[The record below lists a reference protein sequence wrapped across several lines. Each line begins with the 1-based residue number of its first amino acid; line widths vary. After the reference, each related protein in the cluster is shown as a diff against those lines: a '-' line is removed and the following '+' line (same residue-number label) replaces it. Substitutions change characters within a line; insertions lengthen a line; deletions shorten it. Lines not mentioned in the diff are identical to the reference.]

1 MPPEAADKPAVATGW
16 GPGLLVAATGVGA
29 GDLIA
34 AAVAGKAFGV
44 SVLWVVVVGAVLK
57 GLLNEGIA
65 RWQLATGTSVIR
77 GWRAQ
82 LPRWISW
89 YFGGYL
95 VIWGFLVAGALGS
108 ASGVAFKSLWPQ
120 APGSVGWW
128 AVTHALLGWAIVRWG
143 RFAIFEKA
151 MRTLI
156 AIMFIVV
163 LVCGWQLMP
172 SMGEMLRGLFWPSM
186 PSGGLWLLLGL
197 MGGVGGSATMLCY
210 GYWMRE
216 RGWEGAD
223 VLKGVRRDLAAAY
236 ALTALFGIA
245 MIIIAA
251 GAQPEDA
258 SGTALV
264 VALSDRL
271 GELFGAWGRLAFLIG
286 FWCAVFSSLIGV
298 WQGVPYLFADWWR
311 ENIPSGARMKAES
324 ESPSYRWFLLFLAMP
339 PLLLQVFDRPL
350 LVVVVYAVAGAFF
363 MPLLAGT
370 LLVMNNRIAAMG
382 RLKNSRGVNAGLML
396 SLVLF
401 GGLFVLELM
410 ERIWG

>member
-1 MPPEAADKPAVATGW
+1 MPPDSASPSKSTTGW

-44 SVLWVVVVGAVLK
+44 SVLWVVIVGAVLK

-65 RWQLATGTSVIR
+65 RWQLATGTSVIS
-77 GWRAQ
+77 GWREQ

-108 ASGVAFKSLWPQ
+108 AAGVAFKSLWPDT
-120 APGSVGWW
+120 PGSVGIW
-128 AVTHALLGWAIVRWG
+128 AVIHALVGWAIVRWG

-151 MRTLI
+151 MRVLI

-172 SMGEMLRGLFWPSM
+172 SGGEMLRGLLWPTM
-186 PSGGLWLLLGL
+186 PAGGLWLLLGL

-216 RGWEGAD
+216 RGWEGTA
-223 VLKGVRRDLAAAY
+223 VLQGARKDLVAAY
-236 ALTALFGIA
+236 GLTALFGVA

-251 GAQPEDA
+251 GALPDGA

-271 GELFGAWGRLAFLIG
+271 GELFGAWGRLAFLTG

-298 WQGVPYLFADWWR
+298 WQGVPYLFADWWQGIFKS
-311 ENIPSGARMKAES
+311 ETKAEADAQS
-324 ESPSYRWFLLFLAMP
+324 SSYRWFLIFLAGP
-339 PLLLQVFDRPL
+339 PLILQVFDRPL
-350 LVVVVYAVAGAFF
+350 LVVVIYAVAGAFF

-370 LLVMNNRIAAMG
+370 LLVMNNRTKAVG
-382 RLKNSRGVNAGLML
+382 SLKNSRWVNAGLVL
-396 SLVLF
+396 SLLLFGVLF
-401 GGLFVLELM
+401 VVEVFKRLSA
-410 ERIWG
+410 